1 MDNHKSDKNKIK
13 RVWCC
18 PQKRNV
24 FFRDGI
30 FLKFK
35 ILVTGLSNLF
45 HFVNSFNEHLFE
57 DEEMVTFPFKISL
70 LNVVSDFS
78 Y

>member
-1 MDNHKSDKNKIK
+1 M
-13 RVWCC
+13 C
-18 PQKRNV
+18 
-24 FFRDGI
+24 FRDGI

-35 ILVTGLSNLF
+35 ILATGLSNLF
-45 HFVNSFNEHLFE
+45 HFVNEHLFE

>member
-1 MDNHKSDKNKIK
+1 M
-13 RVWCC
+13 C
-18 PQKRNV
+18 
-24 FFRDGI
+24 FRDGI

-57 DEEMVTFPFKISL
+57 DKEMVTFPFKISL
-70 LNVVSDFS
+70 LNVVSDFLIRVL
-78 Y
+78 

>member
-1 MDNHKSDKNKIK
+1 M
-13 RVWCC
+13 C
-18 PQKRNV
+18 
-24 FFRDGI
+24 FRDGI

-35 ILVTGLSNLF
+35 ILVTALSNLF
-45 HFVNSFNEHLFE
+45 YFVNSFNEHLFE
-57 DEEMVTFPFKISL
+57 DKEMVTFPFKISL